1 MIKMSSTLQ
10 TMLTLH
16 NGVEIPYI
24 GLGVY
29 KMEDKAE
36 TEAAVQEALKI
47 GYRSIDTASF
57 YQNEDS
63 VGNAIKNASIQRE
76 DIFVTTK
83 VWNSE
88 QGYDETLA
96 AFDRS
101 LKKLQMDYIDL
112 YLVHWPVKGKYL
124 DTWRALERLYN
135 EGVVRA
141 IGVSNFH
148 IHHLETLFTKANEK
162 PVLNQVEL
170 HPRLS
175 QVPLRA
181 FCAKHQVAI
190 EAWSPLARGRIF
202 KESILNDIAKKHGK
216 TPAQI
221 ILRWHLQHR
230 IIVIPKSIRAERIQE
245 NADLFDFSLSKEE
258 MKQIDALNKDER
270 YGKDPDYIDF

>member
-1 MIKMSSTLQ
+1 MSSALQ
-10 TMLTLH
+10 TKLTLH
-16 NGVEIPYI
+16 NGVEIPSV

-29 KMEDKAE
+29 KMEDKVE
-36 TEAAVQEALKI
+36 TEAAVEAALKI

-63 VGNAIKNASIQRE
+63 VGNAIKNSSIQRE
-76 DIFVTTK
+76 EIFLTTK
-83 VWNSE
+83 VWNGE

-101 LKKLQMDYIDL
+101 LQKLQMDYIDL
-112 YLVHWPVKGKYL
+112 YLVHWPVKEKYL
-124 DTWRALERLYN
+124 DTWRAFERLYD

-148 IHHLETLFTKANEK
+148 IHHLETLFAKANEK

-181 FCAKHQVAI
+181 FCTEHQIAV
-190 EAWSPLARGRIF
+190 EAWSPLARGRF
-202 KESILNDIAKKHGK
+202 LKELIINDIAKKHGK
-216 TPAQI
+216 TAAQI
-221 ILRWHLQHR
+221 ILRWHLQHQ
-230 IIVIPKSIRAERIQE
+230 IIIIPKSVRAERIQE

-258 MKQIDALNKDER
+258 MEQIDALNKDER

>member
-124 DTWRALERLYN
+124 YTWRALERLYN